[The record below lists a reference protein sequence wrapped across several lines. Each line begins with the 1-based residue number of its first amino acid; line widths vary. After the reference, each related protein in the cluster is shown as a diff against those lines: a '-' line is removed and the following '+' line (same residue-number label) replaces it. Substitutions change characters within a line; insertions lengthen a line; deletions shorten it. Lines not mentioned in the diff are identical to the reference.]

1 MKYGAPRSDDRGHG
15 ELALRLRGG
24 NLREERADLKV
35 AGIDADGAV
44 APGTA
49 SLQ

>member
-1 MKYGAPRSDDRGHG
+1 VTELGALWASEGTD
-15 ELALRLRGG
+15 
-24 NLREERADLKV
+24 LREESADLKV
-35 AGIDADGAV
+35 AGIEADGAV